1 MREAGPTKAL
11 ARYSADRMNFLSIGD
26 LSKEEILRIF
36 EIADNLKEGKSEM
49 ALKEDAVAALI
60 FEKPSTRTRVSFE
73 VAMAQLGGHSIYI
86 DSRTSQ
92 LSRGESISDTA
103 KVLSGYVDFIIAR
116 LYRHDD
122 LLELAANAS
131 VPVIN
136 ALTDL
141 EHPCQALSDLYTV
154 LEVKKRFKGLKLA
167 FVGDIAANTANSLML
182 GGAKLGMEIALVGPK
197 GYAPNTLYFS
207 KAREY
212 SKVGVYDSIEEGVS
226 DADIVYTDTF
236 VSMGQEEEAEKRR
249 KLFAPYQVN
258 KKLMSYAK
266 KDAIVM
272 HCLPAHRGEEITD
285 EVIDGPQS
293 VVWQQAKN
301 KLLLE
306 KAVLLYLSEKEG

>member
-1 MREAGPTKAL
+1 
-11 ARYSADRMNFLSIGD
+11 MNFISVAD
-26 LSKEEILRIF
+26 LSKEEITEIF
-36 EIADNLKEGKSEM
+36 NIADDLKHERVGI

-92 LSRGESISDTA
+92 LSRGESIADTA

-116 LYRHDD
+116 LYKHDD
-122 LLELAANAS
+122 IVELANNAT

-141 EHPCQALSDLYTV
+141 EHPCQALSDLYTIQ
-154 LEVKKRFKGLKLA
+154 EVKKRLRGLKLA

-182 GGAKLGMEIALVGPK
+182 AGAKMGMEIALVGPK
-197 GYAPNTLYFS
+197 NYMPNTFYFT

-212 SKVGVYDSIEEGVS
+212 SKVETYNNIKEGVA
-226 DADIVYTDTF
+226 DADVIYTDTF
-236 VSMGQEEEAEKRR
+236 VSMGQEAEAEERK

-258 KKLMSYAK
+258 KTLVSYAK

-272 HCLPAHRGEEITD
+272 HCLPAHRGEEITSD
-285 EVIDGPQS
+285 VLDGPQS

-301 KLLLE
+301 KLLVE
-306 KAVLLYLSEKEG
+306 KAILLYLSEKSF

>member
-1 MREAGPTKAL
+1 
-11 ARYSADRMNFLSIGD
+11 MNFISVGD
-26 LSKEEILRIF
+26 LSKEEISRIF
-36 EIADNLKEGKSEM
+36 NIADDLKHERVEIV
-49 ALKEDAVAALI
+49 LKEDAVAALI

-92 LSRGESISDTA
+92 LSRGESIADTA

-116 LYRHDD
+116 LYKHEHIV
-122 LLELAANAS
+122 ELANNAT

-141 EHPCQALSDLYTV
+141 EHPCQALSDLYTIQ
-154 LEVKKRFKGLKLA
+154 EVKKKLRGLKLA

-182 GGAKLGMEIALVGPK
+182 AGAKMGVEIALVGPK
-197 GYAPNTLYFS
+197 NYMPNTFYFT

-212 SKVGVYDSIEEGVS
+212 SKVEIYNNIREGVS
-226 DADIVYTDTF
+226 DADVIYTDTF
-236 VSMGQEEEAEKRR
+236 VSMGQEAEAEERK

-258 KKLMSYAK
+258 KTLLSYAK

-285 EVIDGPQS
+285 DVLDGPQS

-301 KLLLE
+301 KLLVE
-306 KAVLLYLSEKEG
+306 KAILLYLSEKSF

>member
-1 MREAGPTKAL
+1 
-11 ARYSADRMNFLSIGD
+11 MNFISVAD
-26 LSKEEILRIF
+26 LSKEEISGIF
-36 EIADNLKEGKSEM
+36 NIADDLKHEKVEI

-92 LSRGESISDTA
+92 LSRGESIADTA

-116 LYRHDD
+116 LYKHEHIV
-122 LLELAANAS
+122 ELANNAT

-141 EHPCQALSDLYTV
+141 EHPCQALSDLYTIQ
-154 LEVKKRFKGLKLA
+154 EVKKKLRGLKLA

-182 GGAKLGMEIALVGPK
+182 AGAKMGVEIALVGPK
-197 GYAPNTLYFS
+197 NYMPNTFYFT

-212 SKVGVYDSIEEGVS
+212 SKVEIYNNIREGVS
-226 DADIVYTDTF
+226 DADVIYTDTF
-236 VSMGQEEEAEKRR
+236 VSMGQEAEAEERK

-258 KKLMSYAK
+258 KTLLSYAK

-285 EVIDGPQS
+285 DVLDGPQS
-293 VVWQQAKN
+293 VVWQQARN
-301 KLLLE
+301 KLLIE
-306 KAVLLYLSEKEG
+306 KAILLYLSEKSF

>member
-1 MREAGPTKAL
+1 
-11 ARYSADRMNFLSIGD
+11 MNFISVAD
-26 LSKEEILRIF
+26 LSKEEITEIF
-36 EIADNLKEGKSEM
+36 NIADDLKHERVGI
-49 ALKEDAVAALI
+49 ALKKDAVAALI

-92 LSRGESISDTA
+92 LSRGESIADTA

-116 LYRHDD
+116 LYKHDD
-122 LLELAANAS
+122 IVELANNAT

-141 EHPCQALSDLYTV
+141 EHPCQALSDLYTIQ
-154 LEVKKRFKGLKLA
+154 EVKKKLRGLKLA

-182 GGAKLGMEIALVGPK
+182 AGAKMGMEIALVGPK
-197 GYAPNTLYFS
+197 NYMPNTFYFT

-212 SKVGVYDSIEEGVS
+212 SKVDTYNNIKEGVA
-226 DADIVYTDTF
+226 DADVIYTDTF
-236 VSMGQEEEAEKRR
+236 VSMGQEAEAEERK

-258 KKLMSYAK
+258 KTLVSYAK

-272 HCLPAHRGEEITD
+272 HCLPAHRGEEITSD
-285 EVIDGPQS
+285 VLDGPQS

-301 KLLLE
+301 KLLVE
-306 KAVLLYLSEKEG
+306 KAILLYLSEKSF

>member
-1 MREAGPTKAL
+1 
-11 ARYSADRMNFLSIGD
+11 MNFISVAD
-26 LSKEEILRIF
+26 LSKEEISEIF
-36 EIADNLKEGKSEM
+36 NIADDLKHGKVEI

-92 LSRGESISDTA
+92 LSRGESIADTA

-116 LYRHDD
+116 LYKHEDIV
-122 LLELAANAS
+122 ELANNAT

-141 EHPCQALSDLYTV
+141 EHPCQALSDLYTIQ
-154 LEVKKRFKGLKLA
+154 EVKKKLRGLKLA

-182 GGAKLGMEIALVGPK
+182 AGAKMGMEIALVGPK
-197 GYAPNTLYFS
+197 NYMPNTFYFT

-212 SKVGVYDSIEEGVS
+212 SKVETYNNIKEGVS
-226 DADIVYTDTF
+226 DADVIYTDTF
-236 VSMGQEEEAEKRR
+236 VSMGQEAEAEERR

-258 KKLMSYAK
+258 KTLLSYAK
-266 KDAIVM
+266 KDTIVM

-285 EVIDGPQS
+285 DVLDGPQS
-293 VVWQQAKN
+293 VVWQQARN
-301 KLLLE
+301 KLLVE
-306 KAVLLYLSEKEG
+306 KAILLYLSEKSF

>member
-1 MREAGPTKAL
+1 
-11 ARYSADRMNFLSIGD
+11 MNFISVAD
-26 LSKEEILRIF
+26 LSKEEINEIF
-36 EIADNLKEGKSEM
+36 NIADDLKHERVGI

-92 LSRGESISDTA
+92 LSRGESIADTA

-116 LYRHDD
+116 FYKHDD
-122 LLELAANAS
+122 IVELANNAT

-141 EHPCQALSDLYTV
+141 EHPCQALSDLYTIQ
-154 LEVKKRFKGLKLA
+154 EVKKKLRGLKLA

-182 GGAKLGMEIALVGPK
+182 AGAKMGMEIALVGPK
-197 GYAPNTLYFS
+197 NYMPNTFYFT

-212 SKVGVYDSIEEGVS
+212 SKVETYNNIKEGVA
-226 DADIVYTDTF
+226 DADVIYTDTF
-236 VSMGQEEEAEKRR
+236 VSMGQEAEAEERK

-258 KKLMSYAK
+258 KTLVSYAK

-272 HCLPAHRGEEITD
+272 HCLPAHRGEEITSD
-285 EVIDGPQS
+285 VLDGPQS
-293 VVWQQAKN
+293 VVWRQAKN
-301 KLLLE
+301 KLLVE
-306 KAVLLYLSEKEG
+306 KAILLYLSEKSF

>member
-1 MREAGPTKAL
+1 
-11 ARYSADRMNFLSIGD
+11 MNFISVAD
-26 LSKEEILRIF
+26 LSKEEISEIF
-36 EIADNLKEGKSEM
+36 NIADDLKHGKVEI

-92 LSRGESISDTA
+92 LSRGESIADTA

-116 LYRHDD
+116 LYKHDD
-122 LLELAANAS
+122 VMELANNAT

-141 EHPCQALSDLYTV
+141 EHPCQALSDLYTIQ
-154 LEVKKRFKGLKLA
+154 EVKKRLRGLKLA

-182 GGAKLGMEIALVGPK
+182 AGAKMGMEIALVGPK
-197 GYAPNTLYFS
+197 NYMPNTFYFT

-212 SKVGVYDSIEEGVS
+212 SKVETYNNIREGVS
-226 DADIVYTDTF
+226 DADVIYTDTF
-236 VSMGQEEEAEKRR
+236 VSMGQEAEAEERR

-258 KKLMSYAK
+258 KTLLSYAK
-266 KDAIVM
+266 KDTIVM

-285 EVIDGPQS
+285 DVLDGPQS
-293 VVWQQAKN
+293 VVWQQARN
-301 KLLLE
+301 KLLIE
-306 KAVLLYLSEKEG
+306 KAILLYLSEKSF

>member
-1 MREAGPTKAL
+1 
-11 ARYSADRMNFLSIGD
+11 MNFISVAD
-26 LSKEEILRIF
+26 LSKEEITEIF
-36 EIADNLKEGKSEM
+36 NIADDLKHERVGI

-92 LSRGESISDTA
+92 LSRGESIADTA

-116 LYRHDD
+116 LYKHDD
-122 LLELAANAS
+122 IVELANNAT

-141 EHPCQALSDLYTV
+141 EHPCQALSDLYTIQ
-154 LEVKKRFKGLKLA
+154 EVKKKLRGLKLA

-182 GGAKLGMEIALVGPK
+182 AGAKMGMEIALVGPK
-197 GYAPNTLYFS
+197 NYMPNTLYFT

-212 SKVGVYDSIEEGVS
+212 SKVDIYNNIREGVS
-226 DADIVYTDTF
+226 DADVIYTDTF
-236 VSMGQEEEAEKRR
+236 VSMGQEAEAEERK

-258 KKLMSYAK
+258 KTLVSYAK

-272 HCLPAHRGEEITD
+272 HCLPAHRGEEITSD
-285 EVIDGPQS
+285 VLDGPQS

-301 KLLLE
+301 KLLVE
-306 KAVLLYLSEKEG
+306 KAILLYLSEKSF

>member
-1 MREAGPTKAL
+1 
-11 ARYSADRMNFLSIGD
+11 MNFISVAD
-26 LSKEEILRIF
+26 LSKEEISEIF
-36 EIADNLKEGKSEM
+36 NIADDLKHGKVEI

-92 LSRGESISDTA
+92 LSRGESIADTA

-116 LYRHDD
+116 LYKHEDIV
-122 LLELAANAS
+122 ELANNAT

-141 EHPCQALSDLYTV
+141 EHPCQALSDLYTIQ
-154 LEVKKRFKGLKLA
+154 EVKKKLRGLKLA

-182 GGAKLGMEIALVGPK
+182 AGAKMGMEIALVGPK
-197 GYAPNTLYFS
+197 NYMPNTFYFT

-212 SKVGVYDSIEEGVS
+212 SKVEIYNNIREGVS
-226 DADIVYTDTF
+226 DADVIYTDTF
-236 VSMGQEEEAEKRR
+236 VSMGQEAEAEERR

-258 KKLMSYAK
+258 KTLLSYAK
-266 KDAIVM
+266 KDTIVM

-285 EVIDGPQS
+285 DVLDGPQS

-301 KLLLE
+301 KLLVE
-306 KAVLLYLSEKEG
+306 KAILLYLSEKSF

>member
-1 MREAGPTKAL
+1 
-11 ARYSADRMNFLSIGD
+11 MNFISVAD
-26 LSKEEILRIF
+26 LSKEEISEIF
-36 EIADNLKEGKSEM
+36 NIADDLKHGKVEV

-92 LSRGESISDTA
+92 LSRGESIADTA

-116 LYRHDD
+116 LYKHDD
-122 LLELAANAS
+122 ILELANNAT

-141 EHPCQALSDLYTV
+141 EHPCQALSDLYTIQ
-154 LEVKKRFKGLKLA
+154 EVKKKLRGLKLA

-182 GGAKLGMEIALVGPK
+182 AGAKMGMEIALVGPK
-197 GYAPNTLYFS
+197 SYMPNTFYFT

-212 SKVGVYDSIEEGVS
+212 SKVDIYNNIREGVS
-226 DADIVYTDTF
+226 DADVIYTDTF
-236 VSMGQEEEAEKRR
+236 VSMGQEAEAEERK

-258 KKLMSYAK
+258 KTLVSYAK

-272 HCLPAHRGEEITD
+272 HCLPAHRGEEITSD
-285 EVIDGPQS
+285 VLDGPQS

-301 KLLLE
+301 KLLVE
-306 KAVLLYLSEKEG
+306 KAILLYLSEKSF

>member
-1 MREAGPTKAL
+1 
-11 ARYSADRMNFLSIGD
+11 MNFISVGD
-26 LSKEEILRIF
+26 LSKEEISRIF
-36 EIADNLKEGKSEM
+36 NIADDLKHERVEI

-92 LSRGESISDTA
+92 LSRGESIADTA

-116 LYRHDD
+116 LYKHEHIV
-122 LLELAANAS
+122 ELANNAT

-141 EHPCQALSDLYTV
+141 EHPCQALSDLYTIQ
-154 LEVKKRFKGLKLA
+154 EVKKRLRGLKLV

-182 GGAKLGMEIALVGPK
+182 AGAKMGVEIALVGPK
-197 GYAPNTLYFS
+197 NYMPNTFYFT

-212 SKVGVYDSIEEGVS
+212 SKVEIYNNIREGVS
-226 DADIVYTDTF
+226 DADVIYTDTF
-236 VSMGQEEEAEKRR
+236 VSMGQEAEAEERK

-258 KKLMSYAK
+258 KTLLSYAK

-285 EVIDGPQS
+285 DVLDGPQS

-301 KLLLE
+301 KLLVE
-306 KAVLLYLSEKEG
+306 KAILLYLSEKSF

>member
-1 MREAGPTKAL
+1 
-11 ARYSADRMNFLSIGD
+11 MNFISVAD
-26 LSKEEILRIF
+26 LSKEEISEIF
-36 EIADNLKEGKSEM
+36 NIADDLKHGKVEI

-92 LSRGESISDTA
+92 LSRGESIADTA

-116 LYRHDD
+116 LYKHEDIV
-122 LLELAANAS
+122 ELANNAT

-141 EHPCQALSDLYTV
+141 EHPCQALSDLYTIQ
-154 LEVKKRFKGLKLA
+154 EVKKKLRGLKLA

-182 GGAKLGMEIALVGPK
+182 AGAKMGMEIALVGPK
-197 GYAPNTLYFS
+197 NYMPNTFYFT

-212 SKVGVYDSIEEGVS
+212 SKVETYNNIREGVS
-226 DADIVYTDTF
+226 DADVIYTDTF
-236 VSMGQEEEAEKRR
+236 VSMGQEAEAEERR

-258 KKLMSYAK
+258 KTLLSYAK
-266 KDAIVM
+266 KDTIVM

-285 EVIDGPQS
+285 DVLDGPQS

-301 KLLLE
+301 KLLVE
-306 KAVLLYLSEKEG
+306 KAILLYLSEKSF

>member
-1 MREAGPTKAL
+1 
-11 ARYSADRMNFLSIGD
+11 MNFISVAD
-26 LSKEEILRIF
+26 LSKEEITEIF
-36 EIADNLKEGKSEM
+36 NIADDLKHERVGI
-49 ALKEDAVAALI
+49 ALKKDAVAALI

-92 LSRGESISDTA
+92 LSRGESIADTA

-116 LYRHDD
+116 LYKHDD
-122 LLELAANAS
+122 IVELANNAT

-141 EHPCQALSDLYTV
+141 EHPCQALSDLYTIQ
-154 LEVKKRFKGLKLA
+154 EVKKKLRGLKLA

-182 GGAKLGMEIALVGPK
+182 AGAKMGMEIALVGPK
-197 GYAPNTLYFS
+197 NYMPNTFYFT

-212 SKVGVYDSIEEGVS
+212 SKVDTYNNIKEGVA
-226 DADIVYTDTF
+226 DADVIYTDTF
-236 VSMGQEEEAEKRR
+236 VSMGQEAEAEERR

-258 KKLMSYAK
+258 KTLVSYAK

-272 HCLPAHRGEEITD
+272 HCLPAHRGEEITSD
-285 EVIDGPQS
+285 VLDGPQS

-301 KLLLE
+301 KLLVE
-306 KAVLLYLSEKEG
+306 KAILHYLSEKSI

>member
-1 MREAGPTKAL
+1 
-11 ARYSADRMNFLSIGD
+11 MNFISVAD
-26 LSKEEILRIF
+26 LSKEEISEIF
-36 EIADNLKEGKSEM
+36 NIADDLKHEKVEI

-92 LSRGESISDTA
+92 LSRGESIADTA

-116 LYRHDD
+116 LYKHDD
-122 LLELAANAS
+122 ILELANNAT

-141 EHPCQALSDLYTV
+141 EHPCQALSDLYTIQ
-154 LEVKKRFKGLKLA
+154 EVKKRLRGLKLA

-182 GGAKLGMEIALVGPK
+182 AGAKMGIEIALVGPK
-197 GYAPNTLYFS
+197 NYMPNTFYFT

-212 SKVGVYDSIEEGVS
+212 SKVGTYNNIREGVS
-226 DADIVYTDTF
+226 DADVIYTDTF
-236 VSMGQEEEAEKRR
+236 VSMGQEAEAEERK

-258 KKLMSYAK
+258 RTLLSYAK
-266 KDAIVM
+266 KDTIVM

-285 EVIDGPQS
+285 DVLDGPQS
-293 VVWQQAKN
+293 VVWQQARN
-301 KLLLE
+301 KLLIE
-306 KAVLLYLSEKEG
+306 KAILLYLSEKSF

>member
-1 MREAGPTKAL
+1 
-11 ARYSADRMNFLSIGD
+11 MNFISVAD
-26 LSKEEILRIF
+26 LSKEEISEIF
-36 EIADNLKEGKSEM
+36 NIADDLKHGKVEI

-92 LSRGESISDTA
+92 LSRGESIADTA

-116 LYRHDD
+116 LYKHEDIV
-122 LLELAANAS
+122 ELANNAT

-141 EHPCQALSDLYTV
+141 EHPCQALSDLYTIQ
-154 LEVKKRFKGLKLA
+154 EVKKRLRGLKLA

-182 GGAKLGMEIALVGPK
+182 AGAKMGMEIALVGPK
-197 GYAPNTLYFS
+197 NYMPNTFYFT

-212 SKVGVYDSIEEGVS
+212 SKVETYNNIREGVS
-226 DADIVYTDTF
+226 DADVIYTDTF
-236 VSMGQEEEAEKRR
+236 VSMGQEAEAEERR

-258 KKLMSYAK
+258 KTLLSYAK
-266 KDAIVM
+266 RDTIVM

-285 EVIDGPQS
+285 DVLDGPQS

-301 KLLLE
+301 KLLIE
-306 KAVLLYLSEKEG
+306 KAILLYLSEKSF

>member
-1 MREAGPTKAL
+1 
-11 ARYSADRMNFLSIGD
+11 MNFISVAD
-26 LSKEEILRIF
+26 LSKEEISEIF
-36 EIADNLKEGKSEM
+36 NIADDLKHGKVEI

-92 LSRGESISDTA
+92 LSRGESIADTA

-116 LYRHDD
+116 LYKHEDIV
-122 LLELAANAS
+122 ELANNAT

-141 EHPCQALSDLYTV
+141 EHPCQALSDLYTIQ
-154 LEVKKRFKGLKLA
+154 EVKKKLRGLKLA

-182 GGAKLGMEIALVGPK
+182 AGAKMGMEIALVGPK
-197 GYAPNTLYFS
+197 NYMPNTFYFT

-212 SKVGVYDSIEEGVS
+212 SKVETYNNIKEGVS
-226 DADIVYTDTF
+226 DADVIYTDTF
-236 VSMGQEEEAEKRR
+236 VSMGQEAEAEERR

-258 KKLMSYAK
+258 KTLLSYAK
-266 KDAIVM
+266 KDTIVM

-285 EVIDGPQS
+285 DVLDGPQS

-301 KLLLE
+301 KLLIE
-306 KAVLLYLSEKEG
+306 KAILLYLSEKSF

>member
-1 MREAGPTKAL
+1 
-11 ARYSADRMNFLSIGD
+11 MNFISVAD
-26 LSKEEILRIF
+26 LSKEEISEIF
-36 EIADNLKEGKSEM
+36 NIADDLKHGKVEV

-92 LSRGESISDTA
+92 LSRGESIADTA

-116 LYRHDD
+116 LYKHDD
-122 LLELAANAS
+122 ILELANNAT

-141 EHPCQALSDLYTV
+141 EHPCQALSDLYTIQ
-154 LEVKKRFKGLKLA
+154 EVKKKFRGLKLA

-182 GGAKLGMEIALVGPK
+182 AGAKMGMEIALVGPK
-197 GYAPNTLYFS
+197 NYMPNTFYFT

-212 SKVGVYDSIEEGVS
+212 SKVETYNNIKEGVA
-226 DADIVYTDTF
+226 DADVIYTDTF
-236 VSMGQEEEAEKRR
+236 VSMGQEAEAEERK

-258 KKLMSYAK
+258 KTLVSYAK

-272 HCLPAHRGEEITD
+272 HCLPAHRGEEITSD
-285 EVIDGPQS
+285 VLDGPQS

-301 KLLLE
+301 KLLVE
-306 KAVLLYLSEKEG
+306 KAILLYLSEKSF

>member
-1 MREAGPTKAL
+1 
-11 ARYSADRMNFLSIGD
+11 MNFISVAD
-26 LSKEEILRIF
+26 LSKEGITEIF
-36 EIADNLKEGKSEM
+36 NIADDLKHERVGI
-49 ALKEDAVAALI
+49 ALKKDAVAALI

-92 LSRGESISDTA
+92 LSRGESIADTA

-116 LYRHDD
+116 LYKHDD
-122 LLELAANAS
+122 IVELANNAT

-141 EHPCQALSDLYTV
+141 EHPCQALSDLYTIQ
-154 LEVKKRFKGLKLA
+154 EVKKKLRGLKLA

-182 GGAKLGMEIALVGPK
+182 AGAKMGMEIALVGPK
-197 GYAPNTLYFS
+197 NYMPNTFYFT

-212 SKVGVYDSIEEGVS
+212 SKVETYNNIKEGVA
-226 DADIVYTDTF
+226 DADVIYTDTF
-236 VSMGQEEEAEKRR
+236 VSMGQEAEAEERK

-258 KKLMSYAK
+258 KTLVSYAK

-272 HCLPAHRGEEITD
+272 HCLPAHRGEEITSD
-285 EVIDGPQS
+285 VLDGPQS

-301 KLLLE
+301 KLLVE
-306 KAVLLYLSEKEG
+306 KAILLYLSEKSF

>member
-1 MREAGPTKAL
+1 
-11 ARYSADRMNFLSIGD
+11 MNFISVAD
-26 LSKEEILRIF
+26 LSKEEISEIF
-36 EIADNLKEGKSEM
+36 NIADELKHRKVEV

-92 LSRGESISDTA
+92 LSRGESIADTA

-116 LYRHDD
+116 LYKHDD
-122 LLELAANAS
+122 ILELANNAT

-141 EHPCQALSDLYTV
+141 EHPCQALSDLYTIQ
-154 LEVKKRFKGLKLA
+154 EVKKKLRGLKLA

-182 GGAKLGMEIALVGPK
+182 AGAKMGMEIALVGPK
-197 GYAPNTLYFS
+197 NYMPNTFYFT

-212 SKVGVYDSIEEGVS
+212 SKVDIYNNIREGVS
-226 DADIVYTDTF
+226 DADVIYTDTF
-236 VSMGQEEEAEKRR
+236 VSMGQEAEAEERK

-258 KKLMSYAK
+258 KTLVSYAK

-272 HCLPAHRGEEITD
+272 HCLPAHRGEEITSD
-285 EVIDGPQS
+285 ILDGPQS
-293 VVWQQAKN
+293 IVWQQAKN
-301 KLLLE
+301 KLLVE
-306 KAVLLYLSEKEG
+306 KAILLYLSEKSF

>member
-1 MREAGPTKAL
+1 
-11 ARYSADRMNFLSIGD
+11 MNFISVAD
-26 LSKEEILRIF
+26 LSKEEITEIF
-36 EIADNLKEGKSEM
+36 NIADDLKHERVGI

-92 LSRGESISDTA
+92 LSRGESIADTA

-116 LYRHDD
+116 LYKHDD
-122 LLELAANAS
+122 IVELANNAT

-141 EHPCQALSDLYTV
+141 EHPCQALSDLYTIQ
-154 LEVKKRFKGLKLA
+154 EVKKKLRGLKLA

-182 GGAKLGMEIALVGPK
+182 AGAKMGIEIALVGPK
-197 GYAPNTLYFS
+197 NYMPNTFYFT

-212 SKVGVYDSIEEGVS
+212 SKVETYNNIKEGVA
-226 DADIVYTDTF
+226 DADVIYTDTF
-236 VSMGQEEEAEKRR
+236 VSMGQEAEAEERK

-258 KKLMSYAK
+258 KTLVSYAK

-272 HCLPAHRGEEITD
+272 HCLPAHRGEEITSD
-285 EVIDGPQS
+285 VLDGPQS

-301 KLLLE
+301 KLLVE
-306 KAVLLYLSEKEG
+306 KAILLYLSEKSF

>member
-1 MREAGPTKAL
+1 
-11 ARYSADRMNFLSIGD
+11 MNFISVAD
-26 LSKEEILRIF
+26 LSKEEITEIF
-36 EIADNLKEGKSEM
+36 NIADDLKHERVGI
-49 ALKEDAVAALI
+49 ALKKDAVAALI

-92 LSRGESISDTA
+92 LSRGESIADTA

-116 LYRHDD
+116 LYKHDD
-122 LLELAANAS
+122 VVELANNAT

-141 EHPCQALSDLYTV
+141 EHPCQALSDLYTIQ
-154 LEVKKRFKGLKLA
+154 EVKKKLRGLKLA
-167 FVGDIAANTANSLML
+167 FIGDIAANTANSLML
-182 GGAKLGMEIALVGPK
+182 AGAKMGMEIALVGPK
-197 GYAPNTLYFS
+197 NYMPNTFYFT

-212 SKVGVYDSIEEGVS
+212 SKVETYNNIKEGVA
-226 DADIVYTDTF
+226 DADVIYTDTF
-236 VSMGQEEEAEKRR
+236 VSMGQEAEAEERK

-258 KKLMSYAK
+258 KTLVSYAK

-272 HCLPAHRGEEITD
+272 HCLPAHRGEEITSD
-285 EVIDGPQS
+285 VLDGPQS

-301 KLLLE
+301 KLLVE
-306 KAVLLYLSEKEG
+306 KAILLYLSEKSF

>member
-1 MREAGPTKAL
+1 
-11 ARYSADRMNFLSIGD
+11 MNFISVGD
-26 LSKEEILRIF
+26 LSKEEIYRIF
-36 EIADNLKEGKSEM
+36 NIADDLKHERVEIV
-49 ALKEDAVAALI
+49 LKEDAVAALI

-92 LSRGESISDTA
+92 LSRGESIADTA

-116 LYRHDD
+116 LYKHEHIV
-122 LLELAANAS
+122 ELANNAT

-141 EHPCQALSDLYTV
+141 EHPCQALSDLYTIQ
-154 LEVKKRFKGLKLA
+154 EVKKKLRGLKLA

-182 GGAKLGMEIALVGPK
+182 AGAKMGVEIALVGPK
-197 GYAPNTLYFS
+197 NYMPNTFYFT

-212 SKVGVYDSIEEGVS
+212 SKVEIYNNIREGVS
-226 DADIVYTDTF
+226 DADVIYTDTF
-236 VSMGQEEEAEKRR
+236 VSMGQEAEAEERK

-258 KKLMSYAK
+258 KTLLSYAK

-285 EVIDGPQS
+285 DVLDGPQS

-301 KLLLE
+301 KLLVE
-306 KAVLLYLSEKEG
+306 KAILLYLSEKSF

>member
-1 MREAGPTKAL
+1 
-11 ARYSADRMNFLSIGD
+11 MNFISVAD
-26 LSKEEILRIF
+26 LSKEEITEIF
-36 EIADNLKEGKSEM
+36 NIADDLKHERVGI

-92 LSRGESISDTA
+92 LSRGESIADTA

-116 LYRHDD
+116 LYKHDD
-122 LLELAANAS
+122 IVELANNAT

-141 EHPCQALSDLYTV
+141 EHPCQALSDLYTIQ
-154 LEVKKRFKGLKLA
+154 EVKKKLRGLKLA

-182 GGAKLGMEIALVGPK
+182 AGAKMGMEIALVGPK
-197 GYAPNTLYFS
+197 NYMPNTFYFT

-212 SKVGVYDSIEEGVS
+212 SKVETYNNIKEGVA
-226 DADIVYTDTF
+226 DADVIYTDTF
-236 VSMGQEEEAEKRR
+236 VSMGQEAEAEERK

-258 KKLMSYAK
+258 KTLVSYAK

-272 HCLPAHRGEEITD
+272 HCLPAHRGEEITSD
-285 EVIDGPQS
+285 VLDGPQS

-301 KLLLE
+301 KLLVE
-306 KAVLLYLSEKEG
+306 KAILLYLSEKSF